1 MVLRTARRARTLPAL
16 VVPDEQSW
24 VMWGHDLAAAGFTAA
39 ASPEEA
45 AAVLLPAEIPSGLVD
60 GAVEALRRVPGTPRA
75 LTLASPLGG
84 RPAQDVLATAQRP
97 APPARGAEDHEGEAQ
112 PMHCHAPSAG
122 DGHADEDH
130 GHHHGHGEHTED
142 HGAEPWAGN
151 MMPIDG
157 TPSRDG
163 LVMDDVEVVLGPLGP
178 PLPGGLV
185 AEIALDGELVS
196 RCRLTPRMEVP
207 REQVGPATSPDPLA
221 PAAWRVAF
229 AHAVAAAD
237 GRTLSEADRRDG
249 VSAVEVERAVSHAAS
264 ARELGRALGWQ
275 ELADV
280 AALAVRSCMLARR
293 RLADAATRGG
303 ALTDAERAAER
314 LLALLDGSRRLRSRT
329 RGRGGLEARQLAGIA
344 GPPARAAGVPVDA
357 RLGDPLYEALGFRL
371 TTLSDGDAE
380 ARTLLRVGEACA
392 ALRLAA
398 AAVRERGSDADAG
411 APVSGAVEGPRGPL
425 RARRSDGQW
434 DARAPGAERLL
445 RAVGA
450 ACTGETYPRAIVAL
464 VSFDLSPWRVA
475 G

>member
-24 VMWGHDLAAAGFTAA
+24 VVWGHDLTAAGFTPA
-39 ASPEEA
+39 ASAEEA
-45 AAVLLPAEIPSGLVD
+45 AAVLLPAEIPSALVD
-60 GAVEALRRVPGTPRA
+60 GVVEALRRVPGTPRA

-97 APPARGAEDHEGEAQ
+97 AAPAEDADDHDDG
-112 PMHCHAPSAG
+112 PS
-122 DGHADEDH
+122 DEHHDDH
-130 GHHHGHGEHTED
+130 GQHTED
-142 HGAEPWAGN
+142 HSAEPWAGN
-151 MMPIDG
+151 MMPIGG

-185 AEIALDGELVS
+185 AEMALDGELVS
-196 RCRLTPRMEVP
+196 GCRLTPRLEVP
-207 REQVGPATSPDPLA
+207 RDQVGPTTPPDRLS
-221 PAAWRVAF
+221 PAAWRAAF
-229 AHAVAAAD
+229 ALAAAAAD
-237 GRTLSEADRRDG
+237 GRALSEAGRRDG
-249 VSAVEVERAVSHAAS
+249 IAAVEVERALSHAAS
-264 ARELGRALGWQ
+264 VRELARALGWQ

-280 AALAVRSCMLARR
+280 AAAAVQSCMLARR

-303 ALTDAERAAER
+303 ALAEAQRASER

-329 RGRGGLEARQLAGIA
+329 RGRGRLEGRRLAGIA

-371 TTLSDGDAE
+371 TTLAGGDAE
-380 ARTLLRVGEACA
+380 ARTLLRAGEACA
-392 ALRLAA
+392 ALALAA

-425 RARRSDGQW
+425 RARTSDGQW
-434 DARAPGAERLL
+434 DARAPGGERLL
-445 RAVGA
+445 RAAGA
-450 ACTGETYPRAIVAL
+450 ACTGESYPRAIVTL
-464 VSFDLSPWRVA
+464 VSFDVSPWRVA